1 MEHITRP
8 FLFTGLQIRRKRFQ
22 GSKGIPGTIIEDKI
36 LAFEFMI
43 CRVETLGPLDGVE
56 SVFSTKVT

>member
-43 CRVETLGPLDGVE
+43 CRVETLDGVE
-56 SVFSTKVT
+56 SIFSTKVT